1 MIILITGASHTG
13 KTLFA
18 QKLLEKYKYPYL
30 SIDHLKMGLIRSKNT
45 NLTPCDDEKL
55 TDYLWP
61 IVREMIKTAIENNQN
76 LIVEG
81 CYIPF
86 DWQKDFESEY
96 LNKIKYYCL
105 VFSENYIKNHFDD
118 IKKHANAIENR
129 LYDDCTMEEV
139 LKDNA
144 TYLEQAKKHNLNC
157 ILIEEK
163 YEIDADV
170 IPTVN
175 DFEKKRNYVSNFES
189 VWQKFTVK

>member
-1 MIILITGASHTG
+1 MIILISGASHTG

-86 DWQKDFESEY
+86 DWQKDFENEY
-96 LNKIKYYCL
+96 LDNIKFHCL
-105 VFSENYIKNHFDD
+105 IMSENYIKTHIEDIIKYENIIEKRLTDD
-118 IKKHANAIENR
+118 LCIETIIN
-129 LYDDCTMEEV
+129 EN
-139 LKDNA
+139 KQN
-144 TYLEQAKKHNLNC
+144 LELAKTHKINY
-157 ILIEEK
+157 ILIDKK
-163 YEIDADV
+163 YEIDL
-170 IPTVN
+170 
-175 DFEKKRNYVSNFES
+175 
-189 VWQKFTVK
+189 

>member
-1 MIILITGASHTG
+1 
-13 KTLFA
+13 
-18 QKLLEKYKYPYL
+18 
-30 SIDHLKMGLIRSKNT
+30 MGLIRSKNT

-86 DWQKDFESEY
+86 NWQKDFESEY

-129 LYDDCTMEEV
+129 LYDDCTLEEV

-163 YEIDADV
+163 YEVDADE
-170 IPTVN
+170 ILL
-175 DFEKKRNYVSNFES
+175 
-189 VWQKFTVK
+189 